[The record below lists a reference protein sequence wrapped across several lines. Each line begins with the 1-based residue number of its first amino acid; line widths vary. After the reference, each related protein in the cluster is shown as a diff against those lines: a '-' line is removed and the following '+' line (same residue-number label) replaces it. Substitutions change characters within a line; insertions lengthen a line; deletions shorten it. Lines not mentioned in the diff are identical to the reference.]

1 MFKIKWDIENNG
13 IILSD
18 YIEEKDSLNS
28 PRPVYVEE
36 LKMLGLDKSF
46 ELPKE
51 NVAVCWE
58 IDHKYYYYGEVI
70 AETRKGNIYEDPIVV
85 VSDTHFNKLEPI
97 NLEKLVENNN
107 DMIQV
112 AENEAMDFI
121 KDMYESYKDKN
132 ISGYV
137 VAFSGG
143 KDSQV
148 ILDLVSR
155 VIPAGN
161 YRVVFT
167 NTGMELPC
175 TIDTVEETR
184 TFYKEKY
191 PEFTLEH
198 AKSDKKAIELWKSYG
213 PPSRMNRWCCSV
225 LKTALFGRKMKELLK
240 TDAQPKL
247 VVFEGVR
254 NDESARRSS
263 YGRVGEGV
271 KHVNLISCRAI
282 LKWNVSEIYLYMY
295 KNNVK
300 INPAYT
306 MGLTRVGCGVCPFA
320 SDWSEYVIR
329 KRYPEVAK
337 SYISVI
343 EDMAKNI
350 GITSQHKIDEYI
362 SSGNWKK
369 NAGGKGLIPDDSRMD
384 IITKELNFEC
394 IVQNPKVNWEKWFS
408 TLGEYFL
415 EKIEDDF
422 FKGELK
428 FKGSVVKFEVR
439 YSENTIRF
447 KAFGTTNKIIL
458 NSLLTK
464 AFTKTAYCEL
474 CGVCEVECPTGALTV
489 RDTVEIDKG
498 RCVHCNNCFGIN
510 TKGCIIATR
519 KMMYEGGK
527 TMGTATKTSGV
538 DRYSTFGLREEWLT
552 SFFDLLDDWFSEN
565 SRLLGPK
572 QIPAM
577 LNWLREA
584 ELVDLKEKKVTE
596 LAKILKPVYASN
608 PLLVWQIIWTNLSFN
623 SSIVNWYVTATKN
636 DIKYTKNELVE
647 LLKEDYPNL
656 KGATLKNPVDALVN
670 TFVNSPLGTT
680 DAYADDNL
688 KMGLLEKKGASV
700 ISVQRYGTSKVS
712 QIVVAYSLYK
722 NAEINNMYELT
733 VTDIYEKGYMGVSN
747 IFNMDSESFMNA
759 LRGLTTNEVLSAD
772 LLGGLEN
779 IHLASE
785 FSSFDVL
792 KRLIRK
798 I

>member
-85 VSDTHFNKLEPI
+85 VFDTHFNKLEPI

-155 VIPAGN
+155 VIPASN

-184 TFYKEKY
+184 IFYKEKY

-240 TDAQPKL
+240 TEAQPKL

-254 NDESARRSS
+254 NDESARRSL
-263 YGRVGEGV
+263 YGRVGDGV

-384 IITKELNFEC
+384 IITKEPNFEC

-415 EKIEDDF
+415 EKIEDNF
-422 FKGELK
+422 LKGELK

-519 KMMYEGGK
+519 KMMYEGGE
-527 TMGTATKTSGV
+527 TMGTATKTSGI

-779 IHLASE
+779 IHLAGE